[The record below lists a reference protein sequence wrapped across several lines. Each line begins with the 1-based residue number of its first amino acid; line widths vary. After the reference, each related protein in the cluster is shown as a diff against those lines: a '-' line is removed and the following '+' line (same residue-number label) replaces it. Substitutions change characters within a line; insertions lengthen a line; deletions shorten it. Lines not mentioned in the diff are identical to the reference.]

1 MIKLGRPKTILLVLL
16 IVAGFVVAALFV
28 ARPECPPQGLALSP
42 GVREAVRLKN
52 RTALPR
58 QADFDGE
65 VSLAAL
71 LQPGDDRTRWSEAR
85 AAALEGYVVEVK
97 KGGIEAANCYSPV
110 SRDTHIH
117 VALRPDAPP
126 RELVVVEVTPRLEG
140 WARRQGWDWS
150 ELALRRVLQGRW
162 CRFEGWL
169 YFDREHAAESENTA
183 PGGAGNWRA
192 TAWEVHPVTGI
203 TIVKEADPSPRR

>member
-1 MIKLGRPKTILLVLL
+1 MNKPGRPKTIMLVLL
-16 IVAGFVVAALFV
+16 TVAGSVAAVLLV

-58 QADFDGE
+58 REDFDGG

-71 LQPGDDRTRWSEAR
+71 LRPGDDRSRWSEAR
-85 AAALEGYVVEVK
+85 AAALEGFVVEVK

-110 SRDTHIH
+110 TRDTHIH
-117 VALRPDAPP
+117 VALRPEAPP
-126 RELVVVEVTPRLEG
+126 RERVVVEVTPRLEG
-140 WARRQGWDWS
+140 WARRQGRDWS
-150 ELALRRVLQGRW
+150 EPALRRDLQGRR

-192 TAWEVHPVTGI
+192 TAWEVHPVTAVSKLEG
-203 TIVKEADPSPRR
+203 DGHR